1 MALYLISYDLL
12 NKKTFGDYETLISEL
27 RKLGAK
33 EALFSQW
40 LLRSSVS
47 SSQIRDF
54 LKKFIHSDDRVL
66 VTEISTNW
74 AGRNLIVDPNKF

>member
-40 LLRSSVS
+40 LLRSNAS
-47 SSQIRDF
+47 SSQIREF
-54 LKKFIHSDDRVL
+54 LKKFIHSDDRIL

-74 AGRNLIVDPNKF
+74 AGRNLMVDPNKF